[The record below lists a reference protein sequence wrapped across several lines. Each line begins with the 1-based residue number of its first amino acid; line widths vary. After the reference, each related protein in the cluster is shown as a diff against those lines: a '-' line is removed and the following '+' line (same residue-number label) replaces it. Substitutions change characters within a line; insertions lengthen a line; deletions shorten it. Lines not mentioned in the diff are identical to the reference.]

1 MNPIRHQTLSMI
13 PTARRRLVSC
23 IAMSFLLNASLL
35 NLLSAVEEPVTST
48 NRRLFESQIQPLLK
62 SRCGECHNQNSS
74 KGELD
79 LTTSGGLQAGGES
92 GSLLVPGKPSESLLI
107 EKIVDGEMPPEGK
120 TPLSQEEIK
129 LLKHWVQTGGHF
141 KQTTQTQAVSQW
153 SVLPILQLRCTVC
166 HGTRKQNGGLDLR
179 SQAAM
184 LKGGKNGPA
193 IVPGKPSESLLLKRI
208 HADEMP
214 PHRELVKYSIKPMEA
229 AEIALLSKWIEQGAQ
244 ADPLPESVVT
254 GKNDPLVSDE
264 DRQFWAFQPP
274 RRPSLPAINSPIPL
288 HSPVDHFTAAA
299 LTKKTLTL
307 SPPADSLILVRRAYY
322 DLLGLPPSPAQL
334 TEYLEDTAP
343 GAYERLLDRLL
354 ASPEYGERW
363 GGFWLDLAGYADS
376 EGIQHSDSIRPFA
389 YRYRDYVIRS
399 WNADKSYARFLMEQL
414 AGDELANYSDPN
426 NVSSQVHDNLVATG
440 FLRMV
445 PDATYFGITNF
456 VPDRL
461 EIIDDTLEV
470 FTSSVMGL
478 TVKCARCHSHK
489 FDPIPQ
495 RDYYR
500 LAAIFKGAID
510 ENDWLK
516 PTRQNGEPGSQ
527 DRYLA
532 AISTAERH
540 AWQQHQAAIKAEIA
554 VIEQRISEEKDR
566 LARLEQKE
574 RIKKLPAAI
583 QADVERM
590 LLTPADK
597 RNEVQKYLAGKFA
610 NSLNVSQEHLL
621 KTKPSFKKVY
631 DTAQADIKTAKA
643 KEKPQPLIRALWDR
657 GEPSPTYILR
667 RGNYLTPGR
676 LVQPGLPAVLTQ
688 GKTAIANNLSTKQA
702 PGTGRRL
709 ALARWLTEPN
719 HPLTSRVIAN
729 RIWKHHFQRGIVE
742 TLDNFGRAGARPTHP
757 DLLDWLSTELVDSG
771 WSIKHLHRVIM
782 TSATYRQQSKVTD
795 AHLKAD
801 PENIWLSRMPLRR
814 LDAEML
820 RDALLSV
827 SERLRRTP
835 YGPADPVEARSDG
848 LVISQPTQGS
858 WRRSIYVIQRRTQP
872 LTILGTF
879 DRPQMNPNCVE
890 RVNSTVAP
898 QALHLLNNKM
908 IHDLSVAFAERVK
921 KAAGN
926 DRQAQIQQ
934 AYLIALSRSPS
945 QAELDLSL
953 RYLNKLTAQWKQEQP
968 EKTSQAAQRALENF
982 CHAVINM
989 AAFIYID

>member
-1 MNPIRHQTLSMI
+1 MKQIRHQLLSTLPISGKL
-13 PTARRRLVSC
+13 LVSSL
-23 IAMSFLLNASLL
+23 ATVALLNAYLDGSLL
-35 NLLSAVEEPVTST
+35 AAEKPAASA
-48 NRRLFESQIQPLLK
+48 NQLLFEDQIQPLLT
-62 SRCGECHNQNSS
+62 SRCGECHNRKSS

-79 LTTSGGLQAGGES
+79 LTTSEGLQAGGES
-92 GSLLVPGKPSESLLI
+92 GPLLVPGKPSDSLLI
-107 EKIVDGEMPPEGK
+107 EKIVDGEMPPKGK
-120 TPLSQEEIK
+120 NPLTKQEIK
-129 LLKHWVQTGGHF
+129 LLKHWVQTGGHSGTA
-141 KQTTQTQAVSQW
+141 KKSQAISQW

-166 HGTRKQNGGLDLR
+166 HGTRKQEGGLDLR
-179 SQAAM
+179 SRAAM
-184 LKGGKNGPA
+184 LKGGKSGPA
-193 IVPGKPSESLLLKRI
+193 IVPGKPAESLLLKRI
-208 HADEMP
+208 HDGEMP
-214 PHRELVKYSIKPMEA
+214 PHRELVNYSVKPMETG
-229 AEIALLSKWIEQGAQ
+229 EIALLSKWIEQGAK
-244 ADPLPESVVT
+244 ADQLPTNVVR
-254 GKNDPLVSDE
+254 GNKDPLVSDE
-264 DRQFWAFQPP
+264 DRQFWSFQPP
-274 RRPSLPAINSPIPL
+274 RRPVVPMVKSPVPL
-288 HSPVDHFTAAA
+288 HGSVDHFTTAA
-299 LTKKTLTL
+299 LEKKGLNL
-307 SPPADSLILVRRAYY
+307 SPASDPLVLLRRAYY
-322 DLLGLPPSPAQL
+322 DLLGLPPSPAQV
-334 TEYLEDTAP
+334 TEFLNDQAP

-354 ASPEYGERW
+354 ASPQYGERW

-399 WNADKSYARFLMEQL
+399 WNADKSYARFLMEQV
-414 AGDELANYSDPN
+414 AGDELANYSDPDS
-426 NVSSQVHDNLVATG
+426 VSSQVHDNLVATG

-470 FTSSVMGL
+470 FSSSVMGL

-516 PTRQNGEPGSQ
+516 PTRQSGDPGSR

-532 AISTAERH
+532 AISTAERDT
-540 AWQQHQAAIKAEIA
+540 WRQHQQSIKEAVA
-554 VIEQRISEEKDR
+554 VIEKRISEEEKR
-566 LARLEQKE
+566 LVRLEQEE

-583 QADVERM
+583 QADIERM
-590 LLTPADK
+590 LATPADK
-597 RNEVQKYLAGKFA
+597 RDAVQKYLADKFA
-610 NSLNVSQEHLL
+610 EPLKVTQDNLL
-621 KTKPSFKKVY
+621 KTNQGFKKYY
-631 DTAQADIKTAKA
+631 DTAQAEIKKTKEQ
-643 KEKPQPLIRALWDR
+643 EKPQPLIRALWDR

-676 LVQPGLPAVLTQ
+676 LVEPGLPAVLTH
-688 GKTAIANNLSTKQA
+688 GDTAIVNRLSTDQA

-709 ALARWLTEPN
+709 ALARWLTQPE

-729 RIWKHHFQRGIVE
+729 RIWKHHFQHGIVT

-757 DLLDWLSTELVDSG
+757 ELLDWLATELIDSG

-782 TSATYRQQSKVTD
+782 TSATYRQQSKVTQ

-801 PENIWLSRMPLRR
+801 PDNIWLSRMPLKR

-827 SERLRRTP
+827 SDRLRLTP
-835 YGPADPVEARSDG
+835 FGPADPVEARSDG
-848 LVISQPTQGS
+848 LVISMPTQGS
-858 WRRSIYVIQRRTQP
+858 WRRSVYVIQRRTQP

-890 RVNSTVAP
+890 RMNSTVAP

-908 IHDLSVAFAERVK
+908 IHELSVAFAGRIKNE
-921 KAAGN
+921 AGN
-926 DRQAQIQQ
+926 DRQAQIKQ
-934 AYLIALSRSPS
+934 AYLVALSRSPS
-945 QAELDLSL
+945 KAELDLSL
-953 RYLNKLTAQWKQEQP
+953 SYLDKLTLQWKQEQP
-968 EKTSQAAQRALENF
+968 QKTAEAPQRALENF
-982 CHAVINM
+982 CHAVINL

>member
-1 MNPIRHQTLSMI
+1 MNQICQQRV
-13 PTARRRLVSC
+13 PTSARRLVSC
-23 IAMSFLLNASLL
+23 LTIIALLNAYLP
-35 NLLSAVEEPVTST
+35 NPVRAAEEPTAT
-48 NRRLFESQIQPLLK
+48 TGQRLFEAQIQPLLK
-62 SRCGECHNQNSS
+62 SRCGECHNQKSS

-92 GSLLVPGKPSESLLI
+92 GPLLIPGKPSESLLI

-120 TPLSQEEIK
+120 KPLSQEEIK
-129 LLKHWVQTGGHF
+129 LLKHWVQTGGHI
-141 KQTTQTQAVSQW
+141 KQGTQAQAVSQW

-166 HGTRKQNGGLDLR
+166 HGTREQKGGLDLR

-184 LKGGKNGPA
+184 LKGGKTGPA
-193 IVPGKPSESLLLKRI
+193 IVPGKPAESLLLKRI
-208 HADEMP
+208 HAGEMP
-214 PHRELVKYSIKPMEA
+214 PNRELVNYSVKPMET
-229 AEIALLSKWIEQGAQ
+229 AEIALLTKWIEQGAQ
-244 ADPLPESVVT
+244 ADPLPPSVVT
-254 GKNDPLVSDE
+254 SENDPLVSDE
-264 DRQFWAFQPP
+264 DRQFWSFQPP
-274 RRPSLPAINSPIPL
+274 RRPHLPAIHSPIPL
-288 HSPVDHFTAAA
+288 HNPIDHFTAAA
-299 LTKKTLTL
+299 LKEKKLTL
-307 SPPADSLILVRRAYY
+307 SPSADSLVLVRRAYY
-322 DLLGLPPSPAQL
+322 DLLGLPPSPAQV
-334 TEYLEDTAP
+334 TEFLADEAP

-354 ASPEYGERW
+354 ASPQYGERW

-414 AGDELANYSDPN
+414 AGDELADYSNPD
-426 NVSSQVHDNLVATG
+426 NVSSHVHDNLVATG

-516 PTRQNGEPGSQ
+516 PTRQNGNPGSK

-532 AISTAERH
+532 AISTAERN
-540 AWQQHQAAIKAEIA
+540 AWHQDQEAIKAEIA
-554 VIEQRISEEKDR
+554 TIEKRIGEEKNR
-566 LARLEQKE
+566 FVRLEQKE
-574 RIKKLPAAI
+574 RIKKLPSAI
-583 QADVERM
+583 QADIEQM
-590 LLTPADK
+590 LATPADK
-597 RNEVQKYLAGKFA
+597 RNDVQKYLANKFA
-610 NSLNVSQEHLL
+610 DSLNVTQEQLL
-621 KTKPSFKKVY
+621 KTNPSFKKVY
-631 DTAQADIKTAKA
+631 DTAQAEIKTAKA

-676 LVQPGLPAVLTQ
+676 LVQPGLPAVLTR
-688 GKTAIANNLSTKQA
+688 GKTAITNKLSTKQA

-709 ALARWLTEPN
+709 TLARWLTQPD

-757 DLLDWLSTELVDSG
+757 ELLDWLATELVDSD

-782 TSATYRQQSKVTD
+782 TSATYRQQSKVTE
-795 AHLKAD
+795 AHLKTD
-801 PENIWLSRMPLRR
+801 PDNIWLSRMPLRR

-827 SERLRRTP
+827 SDRLRLTP

-858 WRRSIYVIQRRTQP
+858 WRRSVYVIQRRTQP

-921 KAAGN
+921 KAAGS
-926 DRQAQIQQ
+926 DRQAQVKQT
-934 AYLIALSRSPS
+934 YLIALSRTPS

-953 RYLNKLTAQWKQEQP
+953 RYLDKLTSQWKQEQP
-968 EKTSQAAQRALENF
+968 EKTAEAPQRALENF
-982 CHAVINM
+982 CHAVINL

>member
-1 MNPIRHQTLSMI
+1 MNRICQQQ
-13 PTARRRLVSC
+13 
-23 IAMSFLLNASLL
+23 LLTSAQR
-35 NLLSAVEEPVTST
+35 LLSCLTILVLITACLPSRVRAAEEPSSTSSQ
-48 NRRLFESQIQPLLK
+48 RLFETQINPLLK
-62 SRCGECHNQNSS
+62 SRCGECHNQKSS

-92 GSLLVPGKPSESLLI
+92 GPLLIPGKPSESLLI
-107 EKIVDGEMPPEGK
+107 EKIVDGEMPPKGK
-120 TPLSQEEIK
+120 KPLSQEEIK
-129 LLKHWVQTGGHF
+129 LLTRWVQTGGHF
-141 KQTTQTQAVSQW
+141 KQATQTQAVSQW

-166 HGTRKQNGGLDLR
+166 HGTREQQGGLDLR

-184 LKGGKNGPA
+184 LKGGKSGPA

-208 HADEMP
+208 HAGEMP
-214 PHRELVKYSIKPMEA
+214 PHRQLVKYSVKPMET
-229 AEIALLSKWIEQGAQ
+229 AEIALLTKWIEQGAQ
-244 ADPLPESVVT
+244 ADPLPTSVVT
-254 GKNDPLVSDE
+254 TKNDPLVSDE
-264 DRQFWAFQPP
+264 DRQFWSFQPP

-288 HSPVDHFTAAA
+288 HNPVDHFTTAA
-299 LTKKTLTL
+299 LKPKKLTL
-307 SPPADSLILVRRAYY
+307 SPSADSLVLVRRAYY
-322 DLLGLPPSPAQL
+322 DLLGLPPTPAQV
-334 TEYLEDTAP
+334 TEFLADASP

-354 ASPEYGERW
+354 ASPQYGERW

-414 AGDELANYSDPN
+414 AGDELADYSDPDH
-426 NVSSQVHDNLVATG
+426 VSKQVHDNLVATG

-516 PTRQNGEPGSQ
+516 PTRQSGDPGSK

-532 AISTAERH
+532 AISTAERD
-540 AWQQHQAAIKAEIA
+540 AWHQHQDAIEAEIA
-554 VIEQRISEEKDR
+554 AIEKRIGEEKTR

-574 RIKKLPAAI
+574 RIKKLPSAI
-583 QADVERM
+583 QADIEQM
-590 LLTPADK
+590 LATPADK
-597 RNEVQKYLAGKFA
+597 RNDVQKYLANKFA
-610 NSLNVSQEHLL
+610 DSLNVTQEHLL
-621 KTKPSFKKVY
+621 KTNPSFKKVY
-631 DTAQADIKTAKA
+631 DTAQAEIKKSKA
-643 KEKPQPLIRALWDR
+643 KKKPQPLIRALWDR

-676 LVQPGLPAVLTQ
+676 LVQPGLPAVLSR
-688 GKTAIANNLSTKQA
+688 GKTAISNKLSTKQA

-709 ALARWLTEPN
+709 ALARWLTQPD

-757 DLLDWLSTELVDSG
+757 ELLDWLATELVDSG

-801 PENIWLSRMPLRR
+801 PDNIWLSRMPLRR

-827 SERLRRTP
+827 SDRLRLTP

-858 WRRSIYVIQRRTQP
+858 WRRSVYVIQRRTQP

-908 IHDLSVAFAERVK
+908 IHDLSVAFAGRVK
-921 KAAGN
+921 KVAGN
-926 DRQAQIQQ
+926 DRQAQVTQT
-934 AYLIALSRSPS
+934 YLIALSRNPS

-953 RYLNKLTAQWKQEQP
+953 RYLDKLTSQWKQEQP
-968 EKTSQAAQRALENF
+968 EKTAEAPQRALENF
-982 CHAVINM
+982 CHAVINL